1 MYKKARRIYSDKRRG
16 ACLRVAFIFKKVRRD
31 KELYKLWYY
40 YFPYLTNRINVFL
53 FDFIIRSK
61 YFSVS
66 DWLK

>member
-16 ACLRVAFIFKKVRRD
+16 AYLRAAFIFKKVGR
-31 KELYKLWYY
+31 
-40 YFPYLTNRINVFL
+40 VFL

>member
-1 MYKKARRIYSDKRRG
+1 MSDLFVNKRSIMYKKARRIYSDKRRG
-16 ACLRVAFIFKKVRRD
+16 AYLRAAFIFKKVGR
-31 KELYKLWYY
+31 
-40 YFPYLTNRINVFL
+40 VFL

>member
-1 MYKKARRIYSDKRRG
+1 MYKKVG
-16 ACLRVAFIFKKVRRD
+16 RD